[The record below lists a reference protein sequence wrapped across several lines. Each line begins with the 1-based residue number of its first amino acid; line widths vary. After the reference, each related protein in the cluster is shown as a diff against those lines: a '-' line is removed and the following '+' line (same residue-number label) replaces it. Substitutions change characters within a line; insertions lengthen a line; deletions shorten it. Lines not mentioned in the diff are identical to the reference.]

1 MYELSPQDVNQISH
15 DISRLEINFSH
26 LADDLIDHFCC
37 DVEHEMMKGFDF
49 SEAYE
54 KVKRKM
60 GSLRRLRKIQ
70 EASLYAVDSKYRKMK
85 NMMKISGIAGTIIL
99 AFASLFKIM
108 HWPGAGR
115 AILISLLFP
124 YAVYSPVYLSITR
137 KDPNHSICHIIIPLP
152 YFFCLFS
159 SQLSRHGF
167 L

>member
-15 DISRLEINFSH
+15 DISRLEINYSH
-26 LADDLIDHFCC
+26 HADDLIDHFCC
-37 DVEHEMMKGFDF
+37 DVEHEMMKGLDF

-60 GSLRRLRKIQ
+60 GSLRRLREIQ
-70 EASLYAVDSKYRKMK
+70 EATLYAVDSKYRKMK

-99 AFASLFKIM
+99 VFASLFKIM
-108 HWPGAGR
+108 HWPGAER
-115 AILISLLFP
+115 AILISLPFP
-124 YAVYSPVYLSITR
+124 YVVYLSVYLSITR
-137 KDPNHSICHIIIPLP
+137 KDPNHSIYHIIIPLP

-159 SQLSRHGF
+159 SQLSRHYF